1 MKIFSVFTGEDAQA
15 LAAKKLGA
23 VGVIS
28 VAAHIYGEQMTQ
40 MYQAFAKAGSK

>member
-1 MKIFSVFTGEDAQA
+1 MKILVSLLVKMLRL
-15 LAAKKLGA
+15 LATKKLGA

-40 MYQAFAKAGSK
+40 MYQAFAKADQK